1 MLILLVGSQ
10 RPCFRFRTLLREYLL
25 NEGQERLDKGRRR
38 ELLQRVAQ
46 WHASRGD
53 YVAAIGSALDAPDVE
68 LAQDLIGRVA
78 RQVAADHG
86 QMTLFVQWVDRLL
99 RAGGRLP
106 VEAQGWYVWALCHTM
121 QYERAR
127 LALDVFDRRLRQ
139 GALPDADAS

>member
-25 NEGQERLDKGRRR
+25 NEGQERLDKGRRT
-38 ELLQRVAQ
+38 EVVQRVAQ

-78 RQVAADHG
+78 RQVARDRG
-86 QMTLFVQWVDRLL
+86 QLTLFGHCGDRVLL
-99 RAGGRLP
+99 
-106 VEAQGWYVWALCHTM
+106 
-121 QYERAR
+121 
-127 LALDVFDRRLRQ
+127 
-139 GALPDADAS
+139 